1 MKTQRRILL
10 VVGVLALAFAG
21 LVVLAEFL
29 LGAVLGSVVVLGAVV
44 IMTAAYFGLIRPWLL
59 RWGASAGEVARPMP
73 GDGIL
78 GADAASTTRA
88 ITIGVPAHDV
98 WPWLA
103 QLGYGRAG
111 WYSYDW
117 LDNDG
122 QPSARRIH
130 PEWQQRR
137 PGDRIL
143 MMPGSG
149 FDVTE
154 VRDGRYFTARAPD
167 QTMSW
172 CLAVEPAGQRSCR
185 LISRWRVRW
194 HVTPASAAWIAL
206 SEPGAF
212 IMERRMLLG
221 IRARA
226 EQAAGDGYLRH
237 AGAGNG

>member
-10 VVGVLALAFAG
+10 VVGALVLAFAG
-21 LVVLAEFL
+21 LGALAEFL
-29 LGAVLGSVVVLGAVV
+29 LGAVLGSVVVVGAVV
-44 IMTAAYFGLIRPWLL
+44 IMTAVYFGLVRRGLL
-59 RWGASAGEVARPMP
+59 RWGATASEVARPMP

-78 GADAASTTRA
+78 GAGASCTTRA

-130 PEWQQRR
+130 AEWQRLR

-154 VRDGRYFTARAPD
+154 VEDGHYFTARAPD
-167 QTMSW
+167 QTVSW

-194 HVTPASAAWIAL
+194 HVTPGSAVWIAL

-212 IMERRMLLG
+212 IMERRMLAG
-221 IRARA
+221 IKARA
-226 EQAAGDGYLRH
+226 EQAARPGLAQRR
-237 AGAGNG
+237 

>member
-10 VVGVLALAFAG
+10 VVGVLVLAFAG
-21 LVVLAEFL
+21 LVILAGFL
-29 LGAVLGSVVVLGAVV
+29 LGAVLGSVVVAGAAV
-44 IMTAAYFGLIRPWLL
+44 IMTGAYFGLARRWLL
-59 RWGASAGEVARPMP
+59 RWGATASEVARPMP

-78 GADAASTTRA
+78 GADTASTTRA
-88 ITIGVPAHDV
+88 ITIGVPAMQV

-122 QPSARRIH
+122 QPSARHVH
-130 PEWQQRR
+130 PEWQQLR
-137 PGDRIL
+137 PGDQIL

-149 FDVTE
+149 LDVTE
-154 VRDGRYFTARAPD
+154 VEDGHYFTARAPD

-172 CLAVEPAGQRSCR
+172 CLAVEPAGQRGCR
-185 LISRWRVRW
+185 LISRWRARW

-212 IMERRMLLG
+212 IMERRMLQG
-221 IRARA
+221 IKARA
-226 EQAAGDGYLRH
+226 EQAARPGLAQRQ
-237 AGAGNG
+237 

>member
-10 VVGVLALAFAG
+10 VVGVLVLAFAG
-21 LVVLAEFL
+21 LVALAEFL
-29 LGAVLGSVVVLGAVV
+29 LGAVLGSVVVVGAVV
-44 IMTAAYFGLIRPWLL
+44 IMAAAYFGLVRRWLL
-59 RWGASAGEVARPMP
+59 RWGATAGEVARPMP

-78 GADAASTTRA
+78 GADASSTTRA
-88 ITIGVPAHDV
+88 VTIGVPAHHA

-130 PEWQQRR
+130 PEWQQLR

-154 VRDGRYFTARAPD
+154 VEDGHYFTARAPD
-167 QTMSW
+167 QTVSW
-172 CLAVEPAGQRSCR
+172 CLTVEPLDERSCR
-185 LISRWRVRW
+185 LISRWRARW

-212 IMERRMLLG
+212 IMERRMLQG
-221 IRARA
+221 IKARA
-226 EQAAGDGYLRH
+226 EQAALPGLAQCR
-237 AGAGNG
+237 

>member
-10 VVGVLALAFAG
+10 VVGALLAAFVG

-44 IMTAAYFGLIRPWLL
+44 IVAAAYFGLVRRWLL
-59 RWGASAGEVARPMP
+59 RWGATAGEVARPMP

-78 GADAASTTRA
+78 GADAPCTTRA
-88 ITIGVPAHDV
+88 ITIGVPAHYA

-130 PEWQQRR
+130 AEWQQLR
-137 PGDRIL
+137 PGDQIL

-154 VRDGRYFTARAPD
+154 VQDGHFFTARA
-167 QTMSW
+167 
-172 CLAVEPAGQRSCR
+172 
-185 LISRWRVRW
+185 
-194 HVTPASAAWIAL
+194 
-206 SEPGAF
+206 
-212 IMERRMLLG
+212 
-221 IRARA
+221 
-226 EQAAGDGYLRH
+226 
-237 AGAGNG
+237 

>member
-10 VVGVLALAFAG
+10 VVGALVLAFAG
-21 LVVLAEFL
+21 LGVLAGFL
-29 LGAVLGSVVVLGAVV
+29 LGAVLGSVVVAGAVV
-44 IMTAAYFGLIRPWLL
+44 IMTAAYFGLVRRWLL
-59 RWGASAGEVARPMP
+59 RWGATASEVARPMP

-78 GADAASTTRA
+78 GAGAACTTRA
-88 ITIGVPAHDV
+88 ITIGVPAHRV

-122 QPSARRIH
+122 QPSARH
-130 PEWQQRR
+130 VHAEWQQLR
-137 PGDRIL
+137 PGDQIL

-149 FDVTE
+149 LDVTGVE
-154 VRDGRYFTARAPD
+154 DGRYFTARAPD
-167 QTMSW
+167 QAMSW
-172 CLAVEPAGQRSCR
+172 SLAAEPAGQRGCR
-185 LISRWRVRW
+185 LISRWRARW
-194 HVTPASAAWIAL
+194 HLTPASAAWIAL

-212 IMERRMLLG
+212 IMERRMLAG

-226 EQAAGDGYLRH
+226 EQAARPGLAQRR
-237 AGAGNG
+237 

>member
-1 MKTQRRILL
+1 MNTQRRILL
-10 VVGVLALAFAG
+10 VVGALLAAFVG

-29 LGAVLGSVVVLGAVV
+29 LGAVLGSVVVVGGVV
-44 IMTAAYFGLIRPWLL
+44 IMTAAYFGLVRRWLL
-59 RWGASAGEVARPMP
+59 RWGATAGEVARPMP

-78 GADAASTTRA
+78 GAGASSTTRA
-88 ITIGVPAHDV
+88 VTIGVPAHHV

-122 QPSARRIH
+122 QPSAGRIH
-130 PEWQQRR
+130 LEWQQLR
-137 PGDRIL
+137 PDDRIL

-149 FDVTE
+149 FDVAE
-154 VRDGRYFTARAPD
+154 IEDGHYFTARAPD
-167 QTMSW
+167 QTVSW
-172 CLAVEPAGQRSCR
+172 CLAVEPVDERSCR
-185 LISRWRVRW
+185 LISRWRARW

-206 SEPGAF
+206 SEPGSF

-221 IRARA
+221 IKARA
-226 EQAAGDGYLRH
+226 EQAARPGLTQRR
-237 AGAGNG
+237 

>member
-10 VVGVLALAFAG
+10 VVGVLVLAFAG
-21 LVVLAEFL
+21 LVALAELL
-29 LGAVLGSVVVLGAVV
+29 LGAVLGSVVVFGAVV
-44 IMTAAYFGLIRPWLL
+44 IMTAVYFGLVRPWLL
-59 RWGASAGEVARPMP
+59 RWGATAGEVARPMP

-78 GADAASTTRA
+78 GADAASTHPRHHHRRA
-88 ITIGVPAHDV
+88 RSPRVAVACPAR
-98 WPWLA
+98 L
-103 QLGYGRAG
+103 RAG

-122 QPSARRIH
+122 QPSARHIH
-130 PEWQQRR
+130 PEWQQLR

-149 FDVTE
+149 FDVAE
-154 VRDGRYFTARAPD
+154 VRDGRYFTARACD
-167 QTMSW
+167 QAVSW
-172 CLAVEPAGQRSCR
+172 CLAVEPADEGSCR
-185 LISRWRVRW
+185 LISRWRARW

-226 EQAAGDGYLRH
+226 EQAARLGLAQRR
-237 AGAGNG
+237 

>member
-10 VVGVLALAFAG
+10 VVGALLAAFVG

-29 LGAVLGSVVVLGAVV
+29 LGAVLGSVVVVGGVV
-44 IMTAAYFGLIRPWLL
+44 IMTAAYFGLVRRWLL
-59 RWGASAGEVARPMP
+59 RWGATAGEVARPMP

-78 GADAASTTRA
+78 GAGASSTTRA
-88 ITIGVPAHDV
+88 VTIGVPAHHV

-122 QPSARRIH
+122 QPSAGRIH
-130 PEWQQRR
+130 LEWQQLR
-137 PGDRIL
+137 PDDRIL

-149 FDVTE
+149 FDVAE
-154 VRDGRYFTARAPD
+154 IEDGHYFTARAPD
-167 QTMSW
+167 QTVSW
-172 CLAVEPAGQRSCR
+172 CLAVEPVDERSCR
-185 LISRWRVRW
+185 LISRWRARW

-206 SEPGAF
+206 SEPGSF

-221 IRARA
+221 IKARA
-226 EQAAGDGYLRH
+226 EQAARPGLTQRR
-237 AGAGNG
+237 

>member
-10 VVGVLALAFAG
+10 VVGVLVLAFVG

-29 LGAVLGSVVVLGAVV
+29 LGAVLGSVVVVSAVV
-44 IMTAAYFGLIRPWLL
+44 IMTAAYFGLVRRWLL
-59 RWGASAGEVARPMP
+59 RWGATASEVARPMP
-73 GDGIL
+73 GDGIPGT
-78 GADAASTTRA
+78 GASSTTRA
-88 ITIGVPAHDV
+88 ITIGVPAHHV
-98 WPWLA
+98 WPWLT

-130 PEWQQRR
+130 AEWQQRR

-149 FDVTE
+149 FDVTGVE
-154 VRDGRYFTARAPD
+154 DGHYLTARAPD
-167 QTMSW
+167 QTVSW

-185 LISRWRVRW
+185 LISRWRARW

-221 IRARA
+221 IKARA
-226 EQAAGDGYLRH
+226 EQAARPGLAQRR
-237 AGAGNG
+237 